1 MTFDRR
7 EGRRIR
13 YPALMTT
20 VAGLIIG
27 DEILT
32 GKVRDANGPLLIDLC
47 RDLGV
52 CLERLVYI
60 GDEIEVIATEVRS
73 CSEQFDAVVTSG
85 GVGPTHDDRT
95 VAAVAHAFGVRVDR
109 HPDLEAMIRAWWGK
123 RFTDAALRMADMP
136 EGSRLLYGDD
146 GLLPLVVFRNVY
158 LFPGVPRLF
167 EAKLGALRGELDGRP
182 PTLRSIY
189 LSSDESRVAPL
200 LGQVAD
206 EFGEVKIGSYPR
218 FDAEDHRVWVTVEAP
233 ACHAVDAAVDRLLE
247 LLPDGEVV
255 RVD

>member
-1 MTFDRR
+1 MST
-7 EGRRIR
+7 
-13 YPALMTT
+13 A
-20 VAGLIIG
+20 AALIIG

-60 GDEIEVIATEVRS
+60 GDELEVIAAEVRS
-73 CSEQFDAVVTSG
+73 CAEKCDAVITSG

-95 VAAVAHAFGVRVDR
+95 VAAVAHAFGVGVER
-109 HPDLEAMIRAWWGK
+109 HPELEAMIRAWWGT
-123 RFTDAALRMADMP
+123 RFTEAALRMADMP
-136 EGSRLLYGDD
+136 EGSRLLYGGD

-158 LFPGVPRLF
+158 LMPGVPRLF
-167 EAKLGALRGELDGRP
+167 EAKLGALHGEMTGRR
-182 PTLRSIY
+182 PTLRSVY
-189 LSSDESRVAPL
+189 LNSDESRVAPL

-206 EFGEVKIGSYPR
+206 EFTDVKIGSYPR
-218 FDAEDHRVWVTVEAP
+218 FEDEDHRVWVTVESI
-233 ACHAVDAAVDRLLE
+233 ACDAVDAVIDRLLD
-247 LLPDGEVV
+247 LLPGDEVV